1 MISKILQIL
10 SLQLKFQKFSR
21 SIKHFFLTVG
31 QNNFGNKIPYLRNK
45 YLEVNWGLI
54 TMLLK
59 LLEFTDS
66 CVVFEAAVAPPIG
79 VEPVVY
85 LTEAHFSRLLI
96 ISKSV
101 IVGCSVSNL
110 CLEK

>member
-1 MISKILQIL
+1 M
-10 SLQLKFQKFSR
+10 
-21 SIKHFFLTVG
+21 G
-31 QNNFGNKIPYLRNK
+31 GNQVDHL
-45 YLEVNWGLI
+45 LEVNCGLI

-66 CVVFEAAVAPPIG
+66 CVVLEAAVAPPIG

-110 CLEK
+110 CLVMNSTHCSS

>member
-1 MISKILQIL
+1 MSNVSSYCGLVDAKIRASDKDLPVTNDL
-10 SLQLKFQKFSR
+10 FMN
-21 SIKHFFLTVG
+21 SIRP
-31 QNNFGNKIPYLRNK
+31 QNK

>member
-1 MISKILQIL
+1 MKKIWL
-10 SLQLKFQKFSR
+10 
-21 SIKHFFLTVG
+21 
-31 QNNFGNKIPYLRNK
+31 
-45 YLEVNWGLI
+45 YLEVNCGLI

-66 CVVFEAAVAPPIG
+66 CVVLDAAVAPPIG

-101 IVGCSVSNL
+101 MVGCSVSNL
-110 CLEK
+110 CLKK